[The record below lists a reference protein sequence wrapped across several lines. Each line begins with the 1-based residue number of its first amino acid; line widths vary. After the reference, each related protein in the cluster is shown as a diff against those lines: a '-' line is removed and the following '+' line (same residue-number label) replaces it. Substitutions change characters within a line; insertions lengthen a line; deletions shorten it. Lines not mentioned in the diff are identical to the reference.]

1 MTASDDL
8 FPIDPV
14 EEGDT
19 PLSPEEQLDL
29 IPSLSTRAQLNEV
42 ERHNIHSA
50 RLWAMRP
57 RALARTD
64 LLTDAFGRELH
75 RRMFNHVW
83 RWAGRYRTTEKNLG
97 WEMHRIA
104 EGVRNAFD
112 DAQSQM
118 QHASY
123 PLHEVAVRLHHRL
136 VAIHPWPNGNG
147 RHSRL
152 VADILVASRQSE
164 PLTWGANADLVTTG
178 EIRAR
183 YLAAV
188 RAADQQDFAPL
199 LAFARS

>member
-1 MTASDDL
+1 MTSGDEL
-8 FPIDPV
+8 FPVDD
-14 EEGDT
+14 GDT
-19 PLSPEEQLDL
+19 PLTPEEKLEL
-29 IPSLSTRAQLNEV
+29 IPSLGTRAQLNEI
-42 ERHNIHSA
+42 ERHNIYSA

-57 RALARTD
+57 RVLARPD

-75 RRMFNHVW
+75 RRMFNEVW

-97 WEMHRIA
+97 WDVHRIA
-104 EGVRNAFD
+104 EGVRNAFE

-123 PLHEVAVRLHHRL
+123 PLPEVAVRLHHRL

-152 VADILVASRQSE
+152 VADLLVASRAGE
-164 PLTWGANADLVTTG
+164 PLTWGAGANLVTTG

-188 RAADQQDFAPL
+188 RAADQQDFTL
-199 LAFARS
+199 LLEFARS